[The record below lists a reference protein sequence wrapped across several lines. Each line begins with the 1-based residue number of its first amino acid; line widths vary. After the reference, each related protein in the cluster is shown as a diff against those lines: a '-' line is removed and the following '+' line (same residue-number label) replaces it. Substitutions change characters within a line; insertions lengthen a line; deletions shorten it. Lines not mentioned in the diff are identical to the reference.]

1 LSDFATKHAVN
12 PAAEDR
18 PQPPS
23 TSWRHPLKK
32 YHFRMVTILKKSR
45 DLVKAFQK
53 NADKNYAWSIACS
66 TLPLCDLCENNR
78 KIR

>member
-1 LSDFATKHAVN
+1 LGLRWGFET
-12 PAAEDR
+12 
-18 PQPPS
+18 
-23 TSWRHPLKK
+23 TS
-32 YHFRMVTILKKSR
+32 KKSR

-53 NADKNYAWSIACS
+53 NADKNYARGIACG